1 MKKVSKKQ
9 FLEEL
14 GSVWNESPARSILL
28 ARLDY
33 EHIPAETAGIGQAM
47 GSQFRTQ
54 QSINESVSL
63 GLGSMGIFG
72 GGGGG
77 WGFGM
82 GMPDEYLFYSSMGLI
97 RQHEGDPPAAPALQ
111 AHAGDIVAGR
121 VPALQA
127 FSLAGTAIPGMGNM
141 SGLIGSM
148 VNLTGAGGMLT
159 PFALIMAALAVPLDE
174 IEELLEELED

>member
-54 QSINESVSL
+54 QSPCRARLSTTNSLTSL
-63 GLGSMGIFG
+63 GFI
-72 GGGGG
+72 
-77 WGFGM
+77 
-82 GMPDEYLFYSSMGLI
+82 DAV
-97 RQHEGDPPAAPALQ
+97 QGDFSQKAQAA
-111 AHAGDIVAGR
+111 
-121 VPALQA
+121 
-127 FSLAGTAIPGMGNM
+127 
-141 SGLIGSM
+141 
-148 VNLTGAGGMLT
+148 
-159 PFALIMAALAVPLDE
+159 
-174 IEELLEELED
+174 

>member
-63 GLGSMGIFG
+63 SSVKKITQAMALFIAEWCGTEGI
-72 GGGGG
+72 
-77 WGFGM
+77 
-82 GMPDEYLFYSSMGLI
+82 
-97 RQHEGDPPAAPALQ
+97 
-111 AHAGDIVAGR
+111 
-121 VPALQA
+121 
-127 FSLAGTAIPGMGNM
+127 
-141 SGLIGSM
+141 
-148 VNLTGAGGMLT
+148 T
-159 PFALIMAALAVPLDE
+159 P
-174 IEELLEELED
+174 